1 MSHYQL
7 TQVYLQALFGSL
19 LDRARGDDRGAVDRR
34 ADRADRRGRRRC
46 RDRRHDHLA
55 EDAGRRQQHPDAVTD
70 DRGVA
75 AAIVLFPMFAA
86 VVFMFVNG
94 AMWQLDRQVATAAAD
109 RASQA
114 VALHGS
120 SVGAARSVA
129 VEQMAA
135 AGIEDIS
142 VRSPEAPTSRRCPCR
157 ASRRDCL
164 SGMTVTVSATSV
176 TPDRRA
182 GLHREARASRDWR
195 ADCAVTD
202 AVPPTSPP

>member
-1 MSHYQL
+1 M
-7 TQVYLQALFGSL
+7 
-19 LDRARGDDRGAVDRR
+19 
-34 ADRADRRGRRRC
+34 
-46 RDRRHDHLA
+46 
-55 EDAGRRQQHPDAVTD
+55 TD

-114 VALHGS
+114 IALYGS
-120 SVGAARSVA
+120 SVGAAQRVA

-142 VRSPEAPTSRRCPCR
+142 VSVSRGADFTTVSVSGRSPGL
-157 ASRRDCL
+157 L
-164 SGMTVTVSATSV
+164 SGMTVTVQRDSV
-176 TPDRRA
+176 TPTE
-182 GLHREARASRDWR
+182 GLD
-195 ADCAVTD
+195 
-202 AVPPTSPP
+202 